1 MSERS
6 ETPFAPIPERGRDAE
21 SVPRE
26 IEVKIV
32 NLGDPQAFLQRIVD
46 AGGELVVDRRLLH
59 DEDFKL
65 PKDPS
70 AISRP
75 EQFPVA
81 KAAVQDAEQLKAV
94 LAYLGV
100 SVAEENDDAIV
111 FRNPAEPVTRTVRIR
126 QDGGAVILTVKDKRT
141 KGVAIDDRAE
151 MEVPFTDA
159 GASASVVAQTGYVPK
174 SVKEKYRTTYAL
186 GGAHVELNEGPEAPP
201 WAEVEGLDEQT
212 VRDTVNRLGYLPE
225 ETAAISDTTY
235 YRSHGIPEERIR
247 SMVFEER
254 DTTT

>member
-1 MSERS
+1 M
-6 ETPFAPIPERGRDAE
+6 
-21 SVPRE
+21 PRE

-46 AGGELVVDRRLLH
+46 AGGELVIDRRLLH

-65 PKDPS
+65 PTDPS
-70 AISRP
+70 AVSRP
-75 EQFPVA
+75 EQFPVP

-100 SVAEENDDAIV
+100 SVAEEDDQTVV
-111 FRNPAEPVTRTVRIR
+111 FRNPAEPMTRMVRIR
-126 QDGGAVILTVKDKRT
+126 QDSGAVILTVKDVRT

-174 SVKEKYRTTYAL
+174 SVKEKYRTTYTL
-186 GGAHVELNEGPEAPP
+186 GAAHVELNEGPEAPA
-201 WAEVEGLDEQT
+201 WAEVEGPDAQT
-212 VRDTVNRLGYLPE
+212 VWDTVARLGYTPE
-225 ETAAISDTTY
+225 DTAAISDAMY
-235 YRSHGIPEERIR
+235 YQRHGVPEERIR
-247 SMVFEER
+247 RMVFDRSDAPESP
-254 DTTT
+254 